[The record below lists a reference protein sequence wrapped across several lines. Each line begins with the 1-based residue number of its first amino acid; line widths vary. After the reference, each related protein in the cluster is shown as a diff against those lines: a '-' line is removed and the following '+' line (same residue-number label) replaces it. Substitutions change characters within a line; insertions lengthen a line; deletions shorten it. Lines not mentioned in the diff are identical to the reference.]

1 MLDASGGAP
10 IICCCAAAPVQHAT
24 KAIREFAIHET
35 RLVMFS
41 THCCFEPIFVG
52 WFDDNIKALPDC
64 TRLIDRSERVSLF
77 SGAIKSIILGRQ
89 PCRRIIC
96 TPQPPLVAVFGCEPA
111 VRPERPGGG
120 TAPIGS
126 GGLGPPRPR

>member
-52 WFDDNIKALPDC
+52 WFDDNIKAFPDC

-77 SGAIKSIILGRQ
+77 SGATKSIILGRQ

-96 TPQPPLVAVFGCEPA
+96 TPSAAAACCSFW
-111 VRPERPGGG
+111 
-120 TAPIGS
+120 
-126 GGLGPPRPR
+126 

>member
-1 MLDASGGAP
+1 MLDASGRAP
-10 IICCCAAAPVQHAT
+10 VICCCAAAPVQHAT

-77 SGAIKSIILGRQ
+77 SGEQSQLFWGGSHVAASYAHRQ
-89 PCRRIIC
+89 P
-96 TPQPPLVAVFGCEPA
+96 PPLVAVFGCEPA

-120 TAPIGS
+120 TAPI
-126 GGLGPPRPR
+126 